1 MQKKDF
7 LIGLLVTLCLCP
19 PVFAEKFTGKC
30 GENTTYSF
38 DTETKTLT
46 ISGTGSIS
54 LQEGEEYAPWTNL
67 PDTIRY
73 IVVEDGVGFPEYP
86 CFEHCGYVLKPVY
99 NSTTFY
105 FLPHEYVYSSGEIIE
120 DFLPEG
126 LKYIAPYA
134 CYSNSIGG
142 IDLVIPE
149 GYEEIGDYAFYYT
162 EIPKVVLPET
172 MKKIGAY
179 AFSSLGE
186 INIPES
192 LEEVGEHTFDNYP
205 GWTPL
210 YNSKIFFHYPYNG
223 DDRYTI
229 PDGIEKIADNAFSN
243 SKNIT
248 EINFPSSVKEIGDN
262 AFGNCTYLEHI
273 ELPASLE
280 SIGDGAFYGCNLR
293 SLALPDNVTSIGTSA
308 FSNCDS
314 LTEVTLPA
322 NLKSIPGYAFYSCD
336 KLQKAVLPEG
346 LERIEKEAF
355 GYCYALT
362 DINFPM
368 SINYIGPNGVNAAIL
383 TPSEPIYT
391 PKVFIRMPT
400 DYSGEYTVP
409 EGIDCIYDYAFS
421 SCQHLSAVHLP
432 NSLKDIRTG
441 AFQDCDLLTS
451 IALPEGVTR
460 IGTQCFSNCD
470 GLSSVNLP
478 GTLEIIDLGAFSNC
492 NQLQSIVIPASVD
505 SIYNEAFYACS
516 ELFSATIES
525 PDTWLGDNVFYG
537 CYKLQN
543 AIVQNDTYFQCPKD
557 ATEVIVP
564 EGIKHIADYAFEN
577 CSQLS
582 SVVLPES
589 LETIGIGA
597 FKSCT
602 SLNEISLPENVEYIG
617 SYAFNSCSSLSE
629 IVIPE
634 KVDTLHNSIF
644 MNCSNLTSIQLP
656 NRIKFMG
663 QSTFEGCTSLEYITL
678 PDSLKDLDGYNFYGC
693 TSLTEIKLS
702 DAITNLEGYTL
713 SETQLTHVQLPA
725 NVKTISDD
733 AFNDC
738 NKLSSLSIAESN
750 TSFDTYK
757 GILYNEG
764 MTEIK
769 IIPQGIT
776 EMDLPETLDIEEVFS
791 SHSHDL
797 ENFPNL
803 RTLTLRACDQPL
815 YHLFSNFDY
824 DSTAY
829 YYNQKGEDGVTRD
842 ITEYH
847 YGLPD
852 NLEKLVLYCDSFS
865 TQLYNETINR
875 YGDIYRRITHL
886 DGIDTVEIHATTY
899 FDPTALNGLAKTVK
913 AMIFD
918 GINILPSNCFAEMD
932 SLQSLTITQ
941 AQTMEAGCM
950 ANLVNLKELTLPYAG
965 AGSASTA
972 SSFGE
977 LFSSVAND
985 KMQRV
990 VQFLEDGT
998 SVTYYVPLIEKLTLT
1013 EGLTTLPYGALY
1025 NCSMLQQVT
1034 LPSSLYMVG
1043 DKAFYGCAGLTDIYC
1058 KGAEPA
1064 SAYSGTFDG
1073 VRVNSCVLHVPYNA
1087 SEMYRR
1093 STGWEKFY
1101 YIEEEAPISITV
1113 IKNIENAGVIYGLQE
1128 YQLGETAELQAVA
1141 NSGYTFSGWTENGEM
1156 ISEESTYTFTVE
1168 GDRSLIAVFTPVSGS
1183 NDVSTTPGS
1192 NQVSFTWTAEEG
1204 ASTYRLDVFTDEA
1217 MTQLAGSLLFDAN
1230 GQIIKRAVS
1239 TTLTA
1244 TIDGLSPLT
1253 NYYYRMT
1260 AFDETEQAISQYTGT
1275 FSTTQ
1280 ATGLEADGEIS
1291 AVSVQ
1296 TRQDGVEI
1304 CHAEGLQVR
1313 IVNASGM
1320 TVTSLTADSD
1330 SMNIPLEKGFYIVV
1344 VGNST
1349 YKIMI

>member
-1 MQKKDF
+1 MDQ
-7 LIGLLVTLCLCP
+7 
-19 PVFAEKFTGKC
+19 
-30 GENTTYSF
+30 
-38 DTETKTLT
+38 
-46 ISGTGSIS
+46 
-54 LQEGEEYAPWTNL
+54 L

-86 CFEHCGYVLKPVY
+86 CFEHRGYVLKPVY

-192 LEEVGEHTFDNYP
+192 LEEVGEHTFDSYP

-280 SIGDGAFYGCNLR
+280 SIGDGAFYGCSLR
-293 SLALPDNVTSIGTSA
+293 SLVLPDNVTSIGSSV

-322 NLKSIPGYAFYSCD
+322 NLKSIPEYAFYSCE

-368 SINYIGPNGVNAAIL
+368 SISYIGPNGVNAAIL

-421 SCQHLSAVHLP
+421 SCQHLSAVHFP

-441 AFQDCDLLTS
+441 AFQNCDSLTS

-478 GTLEIIDLGAFSNC
+478 GTLEIIEFEAFS
-492 NQLQSIVIPASVD
+492 
-505 SIYNEAFYACS
+505 Y
-516 ELFSATIES
+516 
-525 PDTWLGDNVFYG
+525 
-537 CYKLQN
+537 
-543 AIVQNDTYFQCPKD
+543 
-557 ATEVIVP
+557 
-564 EGIKHIADYAFEN
+564 
-577 CSQLS
+577 
-582 SVVLPES
+582 
-589 LETIGIGA
+589 
-597 FKSCT
+597 
-602 SLNEISLPENVEYIG
+602 
-617 SYAFNSCSSLSE
+617 
-629 IVIPE
+629 
-634 KVDTLHNSIF
+634 
-644 MNCSNLTSIQLP
+644 
-656 NRIKFMG
+656 
-663 QSTFEGCTSLEYITL
+663 
-678 PDSLKDLDGYNFYGC
+678 C

-702 DAITNLEGYTL
+702 DAITNLEGYTFYG
-713 SETQLTHVQLPA
+713 TQLTHVQLPA

-764 MTEIK
+764 MTEIEF
-769 IIPQGIT
+769 IPQGIT

-803 RTLTLRACDQPL
+803 RTLTLRAYDQPL
-815 YHLFSNFDY
+815 YHLFRNFDY

-842 ITEYH
+842 ISEYH
-847 YGLPD
+847 YSLPD

-865 TQLYNETINR
+865 TQLYYETINS

-1260 AFDETEQAISQYTGT
+1260 AYDETEQAISQYTGT

-1280 ATGLEADGEIS
+1280 ATALEADGEIS

-1304 CHAEGLQVR
+1304 CHAEGLQVH

-1330 SMNIPLEKGFYIVV
+1330 SMNIPLEKGFYIIV